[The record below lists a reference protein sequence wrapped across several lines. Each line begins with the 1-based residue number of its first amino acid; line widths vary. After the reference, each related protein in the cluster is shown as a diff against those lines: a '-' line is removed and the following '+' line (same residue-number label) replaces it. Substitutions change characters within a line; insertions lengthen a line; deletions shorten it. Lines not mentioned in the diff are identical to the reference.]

1 MEEQTEVTGG
11 SGAVGKMEESKANWE
26 PERQRNMPLL
36 FFVTE
41 NSFCFEEVAA
51 LSSAPGCLY
60 IYHPTHHKMYR
71 HLRGNSEQKD

>member
-11 SGAVGKMEESKANWE
+11 SGAAGKMEESKANWE

-36 FFVTE
+36 FFVAE

-51 LSSAPGCLY
+51 YFLPLAASISITPLTTKCVD
-60 IYHPTHHKMYR
+60 I
-71 HLRGNSEQKD
+71 

>member
-11 SGAVGKMEESKANWE
+11 SRVVGKMEESKANWE
-26 PERQRNMPLL
+26 PERQRKMPLL

-51 LSSAPGCLY
+51 YLLPLVASISITPLTTKC
-60 IYHPTHHKMYR
+60 I
-71 HLRGNSEQKD
+71 DI